1 MNIDNTSKNNT
12 LKERSLKKIGIVN
25 GLDIE
30 STKKLLREF
39 CSCTQW
45 IESMTSTRPY
55 KDSKHMLSLAE
66 SLWFEASEADILEAF
81 LGHPKI
87 GDLNALKNK
96 YAHHA
101 TTEQGQVADAQED
114 ILKQLQQ
121 YNEDYDK
128 KFGFIFIVCATGKSA
143 QEMLNLIKQRII
155 NTRDDELRN
164 GAKEQLKIIHLR
176 IQRWL
181 EDSQ

>member
-1 MNIDNTSKNNT
+1 MNIDNTSKNNL
-12 LKERSLKKIGIVN
+12 LKERSLEKTNSIN

-30 STKKLLREF
+30 STKKIFRGF
-39 CSCTQW
+39 CSSTQW
-45 IESMTSTRPY
+45 IESMTNARPY
-55 KDSKHMLSLAE
+55 KDSKHIFSLAD
-66 SLWFEASEADILEAF
+66 SLWLKASEADILEAF

-101 TTEQGQVADAQED
+101 TTEQGQVADAQET
-114 ILKQLQQ
+114 ILQQLQQ
-121 YNEDYDK
+121 YNKDYEK

-143 QEMLNLIKQRII
+143 QEMLNLIKQRMI

-164 GAKEQLKIIHLR
+164 GANEQLKIIHLR